1 MDYSKG
7 ELDPAELTP
16 IEERLRA
23 ERVTPTPVELDALKL
38 RAMRQA
44 APAAPRFRKGV
55 WMKSRLA
62 LTLMI
67 VLGLMM
73 STTGAGLAIS
83 GSSDRGSAAE
93 GQYGGKEDKGGPDNL
108 AGTVQGG
115 TQGGS
120 DNAGSGPTTE
130 SQPTEQVAV
139 ATDDGGSLP
148 FTGFV
153 TIPLIVG
160 GVALLSGG
168 ALLRWRAR
176 DQRE

>member
-1 MDYSKG
+1 MDYSNG

-23 ERVTPTPVELDALKL
+23 ERVTATPVELDALKL

-83 GSSDRGSAAE
+83 GSSDRGSAAQ
-93 GQYGGKEDKGGPDNL
+93 GQYGGEEDNGGPEDNL

-115 TQGGS
+115 S
-120 DNAGSGPTTE
+120 DNAGSQPTAD

-176 DQRE
+176 DERE

>member
-1 MDYSKG
+1 MDYSNG
-7 ELDPAELTP
+7 ASDPADLAP

-23 ERVTPTPVELDALKL
+23 GRVTATAVELDALKL
-38 RAMRQA
+38 RAIRQA

-83 GSSDRGSAAE
+83 GSSDSGSAAKA
-93 GQYGGKEDKGGPDNL
+93 QYDDNGDDNGDDV
-108 AGTVQGG
+108 AGTLQGQGG
-115 TQGGS
+115 NGGS
-120 DNAGSGPTTE
+120 DTGA
-130 SQPTEQVAV
+130 SQPTEQVA
-139 ATDDGGSLP
+139 AAGDDDSGSLP
-148 FTGFV
+148 FTGFF

-176 DQRE
+176 D

>member
-1 MDYSKG
+1 MDYSNG

-23 ERVTPTPVELDALKL
+23 ERVTATPIELDALKL

-55 WMKSRLA
+55 LMKSRLA
-62 LTLMI
+62 LTMMI

-83 GSSDRGSAAE
+83 GSSDRGSAAQ
-93 GQYGGKEDKGGPDNL
+93 GQYGVEGDGGPEDNL

-115 TQGGS
+115 GG
-120 DNAGSGPTTE
+120 AGSQPTAD

-153 TIPLIVG
+153 AIPLIVG

-176 DQRE
+176 GERE

>member
-1 MDYSKG
+1 MDYSNG
-7 ELDPAELTP
+7 ERDPAELGP
-16 IEERLRA
+16 IEERLRM
-23 ERVTPTPVELDALKL
+23 ERATATPTELDALKL
-38 RAMRQA
+38 RAMKQARSA
-44 APAAPRFRKGV
+44 APTFRKGA

-83 GSSDRGSAAE
+83 GSSGSGSAAQ
-93 GQYGGKEDKGGPDNL
+93 GQYGDDDKGEKDDNL
-108 AGTVQGG
+108 AGAIQGD
-115 TQGGS
+115 GGN
-120 DNAGSGPTTE
+120 DAAE
-130 SQPTEQVAV
+130 SQPSEQVAV
-139 ATDDGGSLP
+139 AGDEDSGSLP
-148 FTGFV
+148 FTGFF

-176 DQRE
+176 D

>member
-1 MDYSKG
+1 MDYSNG

-23 ERVTPTPVELDALKL
+23 ERVTATPVELDALKL

-83 GSSDRGSAAE
+83 GGSDRGSAA
-93 GQYGGKEDKGGPDNL
+93 GAQYGQDEDDGPNENL
-108 AGTVQGG
+108 AGTL
-115 TQGGS
+115 QGGS
-120 DNAGSGPTTE
+120 NNAGSQPTAD

-176 DQRE
+176 DERE

>member
-1 MDYSKG
+1 MDYSNG
-7 ELDPAELTP
+7 ERDPAELTP
-16 IEERLRA
+16 IEQRLRA
-23 ERVTPTPVELDALKL
+23 ERATATPVELDALKL

-44 APAAPRFRKGV
+44 APAAPRLRKGV

-83 GSSDRGSAAE
+83 GSSDSGSAAQ
-93 GQYGGKEDKGGPDNL
+93 GQYGKDDDDGGPNDNL

-115 TQGGS
+115 DGGGG
-120 DNAGSGPTTE
+120 DVAGTAPAADT
-130 SQPTEQVAV
+130 QPTEQVAV

-176 DQRE
+176 DE

>member
-1 MDYSKG
+1 MDYSNG
-7 ELDPAELTP
+7 ASDPADLTP

-23 ERVTPTPVELDALKL
+23 ERVTATAVELDALKL

-44 APAAPRFRKGV
+44 APAAPRFRKGA

-83 GSSDRGSAAE
+83 GSSDSGSAAKA
-93 GQYGGKEDKGGPDNL
+93 QYGNDNDDNGDDV
-108 AGTVQGG
+108 AGTLQG
-115 TQGGS
+115 QGNGNGVG
-120 DNAGSGPTTE
+120 DTAE
-130 SQPTEQVAV
+130 SQPAEQVAV
-139 ATDDGGSLP
+139 AGDDDSGSLP
-148 FTGFV
+148 FTGFF

-176 DQRE
+176 D

>member
-1 MDYSKG
+1 MDYSNG
-7 ELDPAELTP
+7 EHDPAELTP
-16 IEERLRA
+16 VEERLRA
-23 ERVTPTPVELDALKL
+23 ERVTATPVELDALKL

-93 GQYGGKEDKGGPDNL
+93 GQYGGGGEKGENPNDNL

-115 TQGGS
+115 GQGGS
-120 DNAGSGPTTE
+120 DTAD
-130 SQPTEQVAV
+130 SQPVEQVAV
-139 ATDDGGSLP
+139 ATDDNGSLP

-153 TIPLIVG
+153 AIPLIVG

-168 ALLRWRAR
+168 AILRWRAR
-176 DQRE
+176 DERE

>member
-1 MDYSKG
+1 MDYSNG
-7 ELDPAELTP
+7 ERDPAELTP
-16 IEERLRA
+16 VEERLRA
-23 ERVTPTPVELDALKL
+23 QRVTATPIELDALKL

-55 WMKSRLA
+55 LMKSRLA

-83 GSSDRGSAAE
+83 GSSDQGSAAQ
-93 GQYGGKEDKGGPDNL
+93 GQYGGEEDNGPEDNL

-115 TQGGS
+115 GQGGS
-120 DNAGSGPTTE
+120 DTAD

-153 TIPLIVG
+153 TIPLIIG

-176 DQRE
+176 DQRA

>member
-1 MDYSKG
+1 MDHSNG
-7 ELDPAELTP
+7 EHDPAELTP
-16 IEERLRA
+16 VEERLRV
-23 ERVTPTPVELDALKL
+23 ERVTANPVELDALKL

-83 GSSDRGSAAE
+83 GSSDRGSAAL
-93 GQYGGKEDKGGPDNL
+93 GQYGSEEDNGPEDNL

-115 TQGGS
+115 GGGS
-120 DNAGSGPTTE
+120 DAADPQS
-130 SQPTEQVAV
+130 TEQVAV
-139 ATDDGGSLP
+139 ATDSGDSLP

-176 DQRE
+176 DERV

>member
-1 MDYSKG
+1 MDYPNG
-7 ELDPAELTP
+7 ERSPADLAST
-16 IEERLRA
+16 EERLRA
-23 ERVTPTPVELDALKL
+23 GRVMATAVELDALKL
-38 RAMRQA
+38 RAKRQA
-44 APAAPRFRKGV
+44 APAAPRFRKGM

-83 GSSDRGSAAE
+83 GSSDSGSAAKA
-93 GQYGGKEDKGGPDNL
+93 QYGKDDDDNGKDNL
-108 AGTVQGG
+108 AGAIQDGNGG
-115 TQGGS
+115 GGVDTAPQATQ
-120 DNAGSGPTTE
+120 
-130 SQPTEQVAV
+130 QVA
-139 ATDDGGSLP
+139 ATTTDDGGGSLP
-148 FTGFV
+148 FTGFF

-176 DQRE
+176 D

>member
-1 MDYSKG
+1 MDYSNG

-23 ERVTPTPVELDALKL
+23 ERVTATPVELDALKL

-83 GSSDRGSAAE
+83 GSSDRGSAAQ
-93 GQYGGKEDKGGPDNL
+93 GQYGGGDEDNGGPENL

-115 TQGGS
+115 GQGGA
-120 DNAGSGPTTE
+120 DVAD

>member
-1 MDYSKG
+1 MDYPNRAS
-7 ELDPAELTP
+7 DPADLTP

-23 ERVTPTPVELDALKL
+23 ERVTATAVELDALKL

-44 APAAPRFRKGV
+44 APAAPRFRKGA

-83 GSSDRGSAAE
+83 GNSDNGSAAKA
-93 GQYGGKEDKGGPDNL
+93 QYGDQNDDNGDNV
-108 AGTVQGG
+108 AGTLQG
-115 TQGGS
+115 Q
-120 DNAGSGPTTE
+120 DNGNGNGDGVGDTAE

-139 ATDDGGSLP
+139 AGDDDGGSLP
-148 FTGFV
+148 FTGFF

-176 DQRE
+176 D

>member
-1 MDYSKG
+1 MDYSNG
-7 ELDPAELTP
+7 EHDPAELTP
-16 IEERLRA
+16 VEERLRA
-23 ERVTPTPVELDALKL
+23 ERVTATPVELDALKL

-44 APAAPRFRKGV
+44 APAAPRLRKGV
-55 WMKSRLA
+55 LMKSRLA

-83 GSSDRGSAAE
+83 GGSSDRDSAAA
-93 GQYGGKEDKGGPDNL
+93 GQYGKDNDGGPEDNL

-115 TQGGS
+115 DGGG
-120 DNAGSGPTTE
+120 DVAGSQPTTDP
-130 SQPTEQVAV
+130 QPTEQVAV
-139 ATDDGGSLP
+139 ATDSGESLP

-160 GVALLSGG
+160 GVALLASG

-176 DQRE
+176 DE